1 MKEVV
6 KTMEEMLVGIGLF
19 AIIFLLILAATT
31 ADIVGV
37 FFVAT
42 VLFTIVFLPILMEME
57 EE

>member
-6 KTMEEMLVGIGLF
+6 KTMEEMLVGIGMF
-19 AIIFLLILAATT
+19 AIIFLLILAATP

-42 VLFTIVFLPILMEME
+42 VLFTVVFLPILMEME

>member
-19 AIIFLLILAATT
+19 AIIFLLILAATP

>member
-6 KTMEEMLVGIGLF
+6 KTIEEMLVGIGLF
-19 AIIFLLILAATT
+19 AIIFLLILAATP

>member
-6 KTMEEMLVGIGLF
+6 KTMEEMLIGIGMF
-19 AIIFLLILAATT
+19 AIIFLLILATT
-31 ADIVGV
+31 SADIVGV

-42 VLFTIVFLPILMEME
+42 VLFTVVFLPILMEME

>member
-19 AIIFLLILAATT
+19 AIIFLLILAATP

-42 VLFTIVFLPILMEME
+42 VLFTIVFLPILIEME
-57 EE
+57 E